1 MGRAIAAATL
11 RRKGIEAVGA
21 VDVAKGIVG
30 RDLGAVA
37 GMGPVGV
44 TVSGDAQDLLSRVGA
59 DIVLH
64 ATVSRLPEALPQLAE
79 CLRARANVISTCEEL
94 SYPYRKYPHLA
105 AELDLSPDQRTAV
118 SATMAAMQGEAR
130 RLGEEILAQERALD
144 QTFTSR
150 TITQSSLATLT
161 AQIAR
166 LQGELRFVHLRAHL
180 AVRAVLSD
188 EQVRRYDSRRGYAGS
203 EVRR

>member
-1 MGRAIAAATL
+1 MSRW
-11 RRKGIEAVGA
+11 
-21 VDVAKGIVG
+21 IVG
-30 RDLGAVA
+30 MTVVSLCVSPRLARAQHEHQPSPYVGLEQREIRALSAEQVEQLRA
-37 GMGPVGV
+37 GEGMGLALAAELNHYPGP
-44 TVSGDAQDLLSRVGA
+44 RH
-59 DIVLH
+59 VLD
-64 ATVSRLPEALPQLAE
+64 
-79 CLRARANVISTCEEL
+79 
-94 SYPYRKYPHLA
+94 LA